1 MANVKLVNI
10 NKVYDGG
17 VKAVN
22 NFNLDISNEEFVVF
36 VGPSG
41 CGKSTTLRMI
51 AGLESITSG
60 ELYIDNK
67 LVNDLEPKD
76 RDIAMVFQNYAL
88 YPHMTVYENMAFG
101 LKQTHMPKDKIDTKV
116 KEAAE
121 ILGISDLLSRKPRAL
136 SGGQRQRVALGRSIV
151 RNPKVF
157 LLDEPLSNLDA
168 KLRVQMRSEIT
179 KIHERV
185 KTTFIY
191 VTHDQTEAMTMG
203 SRIVVM
209 HDGDIQQVDTPK
221 NLYECPC
228 NVFVATFLG
237 SPQMNILNVFLSIE
251 NGTLFATLKD
261 NRNIKF
267 TLSNYIK
274 NQILDDKYIGKEV
287 LLGVRPEFV
296 YLDNKESDI
305 KDAKVSFVEMLGSEL
320 IVYIKIP
327 GIEKELIMST
337 REHTPICK
345 GNSIGIKFDFE
356 HIHLFDAENELS
368 IIGEPYENE
377 LKLKLNAINNKIS
390 FNVENKEIF
399 LSNEQ
404 VKRLNPSFDLSKEVV
419 IGIKPTDAFL
429 TNKENCVEFNGK
441 IEFIVEAGN
450 KKLAYLS
457 GIISDK
463 LFVVRLPFDSK
474 INQGNIKLFIDFNNI
489 SIKDSENG
497 DTILTYYQF
506 FENSF
511 VAEVKDK
518 KENLI
523 VSFGKHKVIVSKDKF
538 KSISAGTHKVI
549 IPCDALKFNEE
560 SLKLHKNTIIYL
572 KAINEENLGT
582 KKVIYVK
589 EESAADKYLSFICDS
604 SVNVFKEKIKAAI
617 DEDKLIIV

>member
-1 MANVKLVNI
+1 MANVKLVNV
-10 NKVYDGG
+10 NKIYDGG

-101 LKQTHMPKDKIDTKV
+101 LKQIHMPKDEIDAKV

-209 HDGDIQQVDTPK
+209 RDGNIQQVDTPK
-221 NLYECPC
+221 NLYESPC

-237 SPQMNILNVFLSIE
+237 SPQMNILNVFLSME

-267 TLSNYIK
+267 ALSDYIK
-274 NQILDDKYIGKEV
+274 NQILDEKYIGKEV

-305 KDAKVSFVEMLGSEL
+305 KEAEVSFVEMLGSEL
-320 IVYIKIP
+320 IVYIKAP
-327 GIEKELIMST
+327 GLEKELIMST
-337 REHTPICK
+337 REHNPIYK
-345 GNSIGIKFDFE
+345 GDLIGIKFDSE

-377 LKLKLNAINNKIS
+377 LKVKLNVVNNKIS
-390 FNVENKEIF
+390 FNVGNKEVF

-404 VKRLNPSFDLSKEVV
+404 VKRLNPSFNLNKEVK

-429 TNKENCVEFNGK
+429 TNKENCIEFDGK

-463 LFVVRLPFDSK
+463 LFVVRLPFDAK
-474 INQGNIKLFIDFNNI
+474 INQEKIKLFIDFNNI
-489 SIKDSENG
+489 SIRDSQNG
-497 DTILTYYQF
+497 NTVLTYYQF

-523 VSFGKHKVIVSKDKF
+523 VSFGKHKIIVGKDKF
-538 KSISAGTHKVI
+538 KNISASTHKVI
-549 IPCDALKFNEE
+549 IPCDALRFDEE
-560 SLKLHKNTIIYL
+560 NLKKHKNTLISF

-582 KKVIYVK
+582 KKVVYVK
-589 EESAADKYLSFICDS
+589 EENATDKYLSFICDS
-604 SVNVFKEKIKAAI
+604 SVNIFKGKIKATI
-617 DEDKLIIV
+617 DEDKLIIE